1 MLQIHEVIEPIA
13 RFSCADARTSQVHAI
28 VRPILKGPIM
38 RIAPLHSQTRLTEG
52 MTMRATTQ
60 PRLRLFD
67 PDQQKG
73 ALSPRQKKVRLGEI
87 LNVLT
92 EAARHDRTWLTDF
105 ADDEIRI
112 SADLYEVLTTYR
124 RLRPSA

>member
-1 MLQIHEVIEPIA
+1 M
-13 RFSCADARTSQVHAI
+13 
-28 VRPILKGPIM
+28 
-38 RIAPLHSQTRLTEG
+38 
-52 MTMRATTQ
+52 
-60 PRLRLFD
+60 RLFD

-73 ALSPRQKKVRLGEI
+73 TLSPRQKKVRLGEI